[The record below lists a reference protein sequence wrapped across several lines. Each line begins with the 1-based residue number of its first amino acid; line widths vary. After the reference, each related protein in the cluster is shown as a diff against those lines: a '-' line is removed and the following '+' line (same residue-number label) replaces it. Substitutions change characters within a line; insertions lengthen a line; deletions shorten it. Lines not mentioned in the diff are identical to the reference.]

1 MTVAVIALGSN
12 LGDRVA
18 TLQSAL
24 NALDDHPHLGVL
36 AVSSAYESA
45 AVKAAGVD
53 LSAPE
58 YINAVALVDCGL
70 SALDLLEV
78 LMQIERD
85 HGRERHERWGD
96 RTLDLDIIDF
106 DGVVVRSSELEL
118 PHPRATARAFVMAPW
133 AQIAPEAIVDG
144 FSVSEVASRLSD
156 DIRPIGALR

>member
-24 NALDDHPHLGVL
+24 TAMDAHPQLRVVS
-36 AVSSAYESA
+36 VSSAYESA
-45 AVKAAGVD
+45 AVKPAGVD
-53 LSAPE
+53 LTAPE
-58 YINAVALVDCGL
+58 YVNAVALVDCGL
-70 SALDLLEV
+70 PALDLLDV

-106 DGVVVRSSELEL
+106 DGAVVESVELEL
-118 PHPRATARAFVMAPW
+118 PHPRAMQRAFVMAPW
-133 AQIAPEAIVDG
+133 AQIAPEASIDG
-144 FSVSEVASRLSD
+144 FSVRELASRLSD
-156 DIRPIGALR
+156 DIRPVGALR